1 MMSSEAAR
9 KMHITDVCRKENK
22 ALYWQGS
29 CNVDDAA
36 LGTLCLPKSQYSRY
50 MRVDKKSPGEV
61 ALVKMEISPAHPH
74 FFCLTV
80 SNLENLKG

>member
-36 LGTLCLPKSQYSRY
+36 SGTIMSTK
-50 MRVDKKSPGEV
+50 
-61 ALVKMEISPAHPH
+61 ISI
-74 FFCLTV
+74 FTV
-80 SNLENLKG
+80 YAR